1 MSSNAVNWLTVKEMA
16 AWLKK
21 NRRSINRDV
30 QKGALPKPFRIGG
43 VPSWDMEEVVI
54 FLKEK
59 RGAA

>member
-1 MSSNAVNWLTVKEMA
+1 MA

-30 QKGALPKPFRIGG
+30 QRGALPKPFKIGG
-43 VPSWDMEEVVI
+43 VPRWDMEEVVS

>member
-30 QKGALPKPFRIGG
+30 QRGALPKPFRIGG
-43 VPSWDMEEVVI
+43 VPRWDMEEVVN